1 MIRQV
6 MKHGVML
13 EWRSLIL
20 ARYCG
25 EDVMRTATG
34 GIAHIIYDLK
44 LLEKA
49 EATAFDLDS
58 KELDKYLDGV
68 DRFQAKLGIMRL
80 MRMGSPLA
88 IFGLIATFMLGRAGE
103 FDNPSIGYW
112 TFGIIWVI
120 SAVAYTLTEPDWRQE
135 L

>member
-1 MIRQV
+1 
-6 MKHGVML
+6 
-13 EWRSLIL
+13 
-20 ARYCG
+20 
-25 EDVMRTATG
+25 MRTATG
-34 GIAHIIYDLK
+34 GVAHIIYDLK

-88 IFGLIATFMLGRAGE
+88 IFGLIATFMLGVLE
-103 FDNPSIGYW
+103 S
-112 TFGIIWVI
+112 
-120 SAVAYTLTEPDWRQE
+120 LTI
-135 L
+135 LVSLY